1 VSGALS
7 MARDRPVWGFG
18 SGAFAE
24 RYRAR
29 EGVRSVRVAAVSH
42 TIPLTV
48 AAEQGAIGL
57 LAYLALMIA
66 AFRLVFGGVRARI
79 RGPAPG
85 IEDVAAAAVAA
96 AFTALVLHTFVYAAF
111 LEDPLSWA
119 LLALA
124 GALAAR
130 ATADRPAERDAV
142 PV

>member
-1 VSGALS
+1 
-7 MARDRPVWGFG
+7 MARDRPLWGFG

-29 EGVRSVRVAAVSH
+29 EGVRSERVAAVSH

-48 AAEQGAIGL
+48 AAEQGVIGL

-66 AFRLVFGGVRARI
+66 AFRLVFGGVRAACAAPRSGD
-79 RGPAPG
+79 RG
-85 IEDVAAAAVAA
+85 VAAAAVAA
-96 AFTALVLHTFVYAAF
+96 AFSALVLHTFVYAAF

-130 ATADRPAERDAV
+130 AAAASRAERDAIAV
-142 PV
+142 

>member
-1 VSGALS
+1 
-7 MARDRPVWGFG
+7 MWGFG

-29 EGVRSVRVAAVSH
+29 EGVRSERVAAVSH

-48 AAEQGAIGL
+48 AAEQGVIGL
-57 LAYLALMIA
+57 LAYLALMVA
-66 AFRLVFGGVRARI
+66 AFRLVFGGVRARV
-79 RGPAPG
+79 RRRRTPG
-85 IEDVAAAAVAA
+85 IEAVAAAAVAA
-96 AFTALVLHTFVYAAF
+96 AFSALVLHTFVYAAF

-130 ATADRPAERDAV
+130 AAAVSRAERDAV
-142 PV
+142 AV